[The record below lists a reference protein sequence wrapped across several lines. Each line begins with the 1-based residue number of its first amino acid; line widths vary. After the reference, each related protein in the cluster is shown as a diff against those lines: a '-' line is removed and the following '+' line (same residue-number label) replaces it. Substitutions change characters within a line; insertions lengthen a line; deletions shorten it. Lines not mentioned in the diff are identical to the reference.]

1 MLHNYPTLFVSWRSP
16 STRSIHPVGRLKFVA
31 DPKYYEYHYEY
42 RYIRSARRAAKEG
55 FTPFPDFPKLENV
68 YRDKE
73 LFPMFSNRSM
83 SDNRPGFA
91 SFLEALG
98 LSAES
103 ANPMAILARTGG
115 RRVTDQIELFP
126 EPSLEA
132 DGCYVTHCLLRSIRY
147 MPQPGTDERIAK
159 LKVEEQLYWMPD
171 PQNPVDPYAV
181 AVRTIDNYM
190 VGYVPSYLTADL
202 RLLKAECPDVKL
214 FVSRVNHPPAE
225 AHHRLLVKIVSCR
238 PPGFQPFQTDDYL
251 PIGVG

>member
-16 STRSIHPVGRLKFVA
+16 TTRSIHPVGRLKFEA
-31 DPKYYEYHYEY
+31 GAKHYEY
-42 RYIRSARRAAKEG
+42 RYIRSALNAAKEG

-83 SDNRPGFA
+83 SDNRPGFS
-91 SFLEALG
+91 SFLVALG
-98 LSAES
+98 LSEES

-126 EPSLEA
+126 EPSLGA
-132 DGCYVTHCLLRSIRY
+132 DGSYFTHCLLRSIRY

-171 PQNPVDPYAV
+171 PQNPVDPNAV
-181 AVRTIDNYM
+181 AVRTADNFM
-190 VGYVPSYLTADL
+190 LGYVPSYLLADL
-202 RLLKAECPDVKL
+202 RLLNNERPDVKL
-214 FVSRVNHPPAE
+214 FVSRVNLPPAE
-225 AHHRLLVKIVSCR
+225 AHHRLLVRIVSCWPQDFR
-238 PPGFQPFQTDDYL
+238 PFNTDDYL
-251 PIGVG
+251 PIKAE